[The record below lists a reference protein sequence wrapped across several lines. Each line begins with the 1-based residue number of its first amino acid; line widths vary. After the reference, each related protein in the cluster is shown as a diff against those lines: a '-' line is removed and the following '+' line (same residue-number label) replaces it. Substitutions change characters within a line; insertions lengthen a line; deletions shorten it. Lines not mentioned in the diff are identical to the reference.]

1 MTDLDAEKPHVELLP
16 ASLEQQPIL
25 ANLLEL
31 YIHDF
36 SEFLPL
42 ELRSDGRFGYSNLA
56 AYWRDPETHPDR
68 HPFLVRVDGNLA
80 GFVLIKR
87 GSGISGDASVW
98 DMAEFFIVRGH
109 RRHGIATKIAH
120 DVWSRFPGRWEVRVM
135 ESNQPARSLGACHPS
150 IYRPNHSLRLRANQR
165 ATLARV
171 FLRIQTGLNL
181 KPRHHSHLQN
191 PGHSVCSGHNQS
203 LRLSLCQVPRQDEQ
217 QRNACRSPEEQP
229 NRHR

>member
-1 MTDLDAEKPHVELLP
+1 VTDLDAEKPHVELLP

-42 ELRSDGRFGYSNLA
+42 ELRSDGRFGYSNLS
-56 AYWRDPETHPDR
+56 AYWRDPEGHPDR

-135 ESNQPARSLGACHPS
+135 ESNQPARSFWEHAIHQFTGQTTPSACVQINAQNWH
-150 IYRPNHSLRLRANQR
+150 
-165 ATLARV
+165 V
-171 FLRIQTGLNL
+171 F
-181 KPRHHSHLQN
+181 SFE
-191 PGHSVCSGHNQS
+191 S
-203 LRLSLCQVPRQDEQ
+203 RQD
-217 QRNACRSPEEQP
+217 
-229 NRHR
+229 